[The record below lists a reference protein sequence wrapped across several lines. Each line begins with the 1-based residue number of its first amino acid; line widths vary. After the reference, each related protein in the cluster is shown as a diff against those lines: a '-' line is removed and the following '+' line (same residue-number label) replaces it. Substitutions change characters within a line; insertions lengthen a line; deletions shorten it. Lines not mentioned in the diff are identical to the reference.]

1 MGRSDGGVDVLTGD
15 EAMRM
20 AEDFAKVPELPQN
33 VDTGRRVSF
42 DFIDLLLICNR

>member
-20 AEDFAKVPELPQN
+20 AEDFAKVPELPQK
-33 VDTGRRVSF
+33 VEPAHWAAGLV
-42 DFIDLLLICNR
+42 